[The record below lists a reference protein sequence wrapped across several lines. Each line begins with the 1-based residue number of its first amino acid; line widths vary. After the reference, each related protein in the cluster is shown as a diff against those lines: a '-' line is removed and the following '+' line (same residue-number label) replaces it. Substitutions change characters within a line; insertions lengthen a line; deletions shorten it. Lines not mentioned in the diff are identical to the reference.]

1 MAPQSR
7 PEGFPFLDMDA
18 TAQASLV
25 KNGEARAIDLID
37 AAIERI
43 ERLQPRLNALASFDF
58 DLARKQ
64 ALAAPVTGATSVFA
78 GVPTL
83 VKDLLAYPGHP
94 TSSGSRLFQ
103 GQRPPAVSPY
113 AQALEQSGLV
123 VLGKSAT
130 SEFGLLG
137 TTEPLLNGATH
148 NPWRLDLSPG
158 GSSGG
163 AVAAVAS
170 GMVPVA
176 HASDGGGSIRG
187 PASFT
192 GLFGFKPSRGR
203 TVATD
208 MPPDMPTASLISDH
222 CVSRSVRDSAAWLKA
237 VETPGHAS
245 PLPAVQALQEHR
257 VPRLRIG
264 VYRRDAFGEL
274 PTPQALEAL
283 DACAKLCADLGHE
296 VVDAQGPQ
304 FDAPAASQAFFDLT
318 GATLAGLFDYVSS
331 LMGPAFDTALIEPYT
346 LEIVRRAR
354 SLAPARMHEA
364 IAALTTAGNAVHAA
378 LAPVDLLLSPTV
390 PFTAF
395 PLGQFGPTE
404 DPATLMSHTNR
415 LAGYTVPA
423 SLAGCPAMSVPLYW
437 SADGLP
443 LGCHFV
449 GRLDHD
455 ARLLRLAFE
464 LEEAAPWAPQLLR
477 LQEKLLWPSV

>member
-1 MAPQSR
+1 MAPQSS
-7 PEGFPFLDMDA
+7 PNGLPFLDLDA
-18 TAQASLV
+18 TAQATLV
-25 KNGEARAIDLID
+25 KSGEVQAIDLID
-37 AAIERI
+37 SAIERI
-43 ERLQPRLNALASFDF
+43 ERLQPRVNALVSFDF
-58 DLARKQ
+58 DLAREQ
-64 ALAAPVTGATSVFA
+64 ALAAPATGVFA

-83 VKDLLAYPGHP
+83 VKDLLTYPGHP
-94 TSSGSRLFQ
+94 TGSGSRLFQ
-103 GQRPPAVSPY
+103 GHRPPAVSPY
-113 AQALEQSGLV
+113 AQALGQAGLI

-130 SEFGLLG
+130 AEFGLLG
-137 TTEPLLNGATH
+137 STEPLANGATH
-148 NPWRLDLSPG
+148 NPWHLDLSPG

-192 GLFGFKPSRGR
+192 GLFGFKPSRAR
-203 TVATD
+203 TFGTD
-208 MPPDMPTASLISDH
+208 MPPDILTAALISDH

-237 VETPGHAS
+237 VETPGHVTPTPS
-245 PLPAVQALQEHR
+245 VEALQDAR
-257 VPRLRIG
+257 APRMLIG

-296 VVDAQGPQ
+296 IVEVQGPQ
-304 FDAPAASQAFFDLT
+304 FDAPAASKAFFDLT
-318 GATLAGLFDYVSS
+318 GATLAGLFDYLSS
-331 LMGPAFDTALIEPYT
+331 LMGPAFDLTLLEPYT

-354 SLAPARMHEA
+354 SLAPPHVHEA
-364 IAALTTAGNAVHAA
+364 LATLTRAGQAVHAA
-378 LAPVDLLLSPTV
+378 LTPVDLLLSPTV

-395 PLGQFGPTE
+395 ALGQFGPTA
-404 DPATLMSHTNR
+404 DPDTLMGHTNR

-437 SADGLP
+437 STEGLP

-449 GRLDHD
+449 GRLDQD
-455 ARLLRLAFE
+455 ALLLRLAFE
-464 LEEAAPWAPQLLR
+464 LEEAAPWAPKLLR
-477 LQEKLLWPSV
+477 LQEKLLWPSA